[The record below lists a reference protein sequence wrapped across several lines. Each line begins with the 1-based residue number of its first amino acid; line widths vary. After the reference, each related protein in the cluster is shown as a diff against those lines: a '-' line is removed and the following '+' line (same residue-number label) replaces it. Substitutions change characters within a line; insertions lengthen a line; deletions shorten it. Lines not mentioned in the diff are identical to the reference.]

1 MECFITKT
9 ITEAQYNA
17 TLDSLRQLD
26 NRQQVRDLLERV
38 GVYHS
43 HSIMVSGGSDRH
55 RLVGVARFE
64 QERHN
69 DKREGTQSVSFNLQ
83 NVSEFNQYA

>member
-1 MECFITKT
+1 MVPLVPKPKRGFYSDDLQRRFVECFITKT

-43 HSIMVSGGSDRH
+43 HSVMVSGGSDRH
-55 RLVGVARFE
+55 
-64 QERHN
+64 
-69 DKREGTQSVSFNLQ
+69 
-83 NVSEFNQYA
+83 